1 MKKNVRLLALALA
14 MILLLA
20 ACGSSTG
27 ASAPAGNYYKADA
40 PAEAP
45 IPDFAEAEAEM
56 DDWDYDGYAMEEA
69 AAAEAPMAAAGG
81 EGVSTSAQSAEG
93 ITEGT
98 PAAADLA
105 EKIIYSAYA
114 EVETTEFDESV
125 DTVYAL
131 MDRFGAF
138 METSSVTGN
147 NLTDSYYGYGSSR
160 TADFTLRVPKD
171 RYSAMTSAL
180 SEVGN
185 VTYLTSSA
193 DNITAQYTD
202 TASRLSAY
210 EVEEARLLE
219 ILGQA
224 DTVEDMITVESRLSD
239 IRYEKESLTSTLRN
253 WDNQVA
259 YSSVSLHLREV
270 KVLTPEPE
278 EEKTYWQQVGEG
290 FMDTL
295 RFLGEA
301 CMDIFRFFVAAL
313 PVLLILA
320 VIAVVIVL
328 LVRRSL
334 KKRAASRIPRTPV
347 PPAAPGTPNDTKPDG
362 TK

>member
-1 MKKNVRLLALALA
+1 MKKNTRVLALMLA

-20 ACGSSTG
+20 ACGSSAG
-27 ASAPAGNYYKADA
+27 ASAPAGNYYAADA
-40 PAEAP
+40 PAMEAA
-45 IPDFAEAEAEM
+45 AEEAEM
-56 DDWDYDGYAMEEA
+56 GDWDYAGNDYLDID
-69 AAAEAPMAAAGG
+69 AAEAPMAAAGS
-81 EGVSTSAQSAEG
+81 EGASSNAQSAEG

-98 PAAADLA
+98 PAAADLS

-125 DTVYAL
+125 DAVYAL

-185 VTYLTSSA
+185 VTYLTSNA

-210 EVEEARLLE
+210 EVEETRLLE

-239 IRYEKESLTSTLRN
+239 IRYEKEYLTSTLRN

-301 CMDIFRFFVAAL
+301 CKDIFRFFVAAL

-334 KKRAASRIPRTPV
+334 KKKAAAGIPRAPV
-347 PPAAPGTPNDTKPDG
+347 PPAAPDTPNDSRTDG
-362 TK
+362 TE

>member
-1 MKKNVRLLALALA
+1 MSKT
-14 MILLLA
+14 I
-20 ACGSSTG
+20 
-27 ASAPAGNYYKADA
+27 ADA
-40 PAEAP
+40 FAGGKAF
-45 IPDFAEAEAEM
+45 IPFITCGDPSLEVTEQLV
-56 DDWDYDGYAMEEA
+56 YAMEEA
-69 AAAEAPMAAAGG
+69 AAAEAPMAAAGS
-81 EGVSTSAQSAEG
+81 EGASSNAQSAGG

-185 VTYLTSSA
+185 VTYLTSNA

-210 EVEEARLLE
+210 EVEEARLLDLML
-219 ILGQA
+219 ILHAEHGRHARGRGEHGLERRALGVLDHQVDALETHDVA
-224 DTVEDMITVESRLSD
+224 DLVRVVKDAGGAVGDDAAGVFAGREHRGFDVDVAVEHARGDIGAACLDHLCVLADAVLGVADEGDAAAVDGNVDMLADLVRADVDEPGVEDDRLGGHIAHRD
-239 IRYEKESLTSTLRN
+239 G
-253 WDNQVA
+253 
-259 YSSVSLHLREV
+259 
-270 KVLTPEPE
+270 
-278 EEKTYWQQVGEG
+278 GEG
-290 FMDTL
+290 GGAFPKRHFADL
-295 RFLGEA
+295 FA
-301 CMDIFRFFVAAL
+301 HSFRPF
-313 PVLLILA
+313 
-320 VIAVVIVL
+320 
-328 LVRRSL
+328 RH
-334 KKRAASRIPRTPV
+334 
-347 PPAAPGTPNDTKPDG
+347 
-362 TK
+362 